1 MTRSIHSLALAAAL
15 AASMLALGAC
25 GGGDDAKPTPAPST
39 PASAT
44 PPAFSSSTPA
54 PRPAVTPSTNVLAA
68 AKTAFTTWDR
78 PGLDYATWWSQLKP
92 LLSVGGRA
100 AYGRTDPANIPAL
113 KITSAYRLDPKA
125 PDDPD
130 TTALV
135 HVTTDRGRF
144 SLFMEH
150 DGPGKPW
157 FLLNIGFP
165 PGIH

>member
-1 MTRSIHSLALAAAL
+1 MTRPIHSLAPAAAL

-25 GGGDDAKPTPAPST
+25 GGGDNDTGPTSPTPAVST
-39 PASAT
+39 PSAPT
-44 PPAFSSSTPA
+44 PGHQPAT
-54 PRPAVTPSTNVLAA
+54 TPSTKVLAA

-100 AYGRTDPANIPAL
+100 AYARTDPANIPAL
-113 KITSAYRLDPKA
+113 KITSGYRLDPKA